1 MMCTAFAS
9 CPPFLKSPKSFNTLS
24 QFTNSHVL
32 NRQLMGHTYIWTL
45 SQVHLGFIVT
55 SLTGWPS
62 KPTTVNIVLH
72 SLASELPI
80 WLFILWLWSWETK
93 GRLFNSLLGE
103 EFHIWYQALSGSR
116 DIFSSDRITLLSAET
131 LQVRALGADWLWS
144 FFHFLPFAPAVPASA
159 ACRPTII

>member
-24 QFTNSHVL
+24 QFITCFKSPTDGAHL
-32 NRQLMGHTYIWTL
+32 YLDSFTG
-45 SQVHLGFIVT
+45 SLGFYCYQPHR
-55 SLTGWPS
+55 LAS